1 MLGSIHPCAGVS
13 DRALGDV
20 RQLAPY
26 ENNIAEQTLCVKRG
40 CLLYAQASPRDR
52 VDADCSPADGGHPVP
67 PLEFTT
73 MPKALKRVLQRRAT
87 LRPFHRAARR

>member
-1 MLGSIHPCAGVS
+1 LERGIRDAYIES
-13 DRALGDV
+13 DALRAPFA
-20 RQLAPY
+20 APK
-26 ENNIAEQTLCVKRG
+26 QTLCVNRG

-67 PLEFTT
+67 PLELTT
-73 MPKALKRVLQRRAT
+73 MPKALRRILQRRAT